1 MTNRVA
7 QVLPIPLQGGMGVG
21 ERDVS
26 HPQVQVI
33 HVTDPAFPA
42 GFQKAI
48 LDFELKYKQQAN
60 DDTGIA
66 MMFLM
71 AGEGCD
77 HSDMWKAGYQ
87 AGFFAA
93 LYGTPYSWRIHP
105 TQALLR
111 YRIVNR
117 RRAE

>member
-66 MMFLM
+66 MINIM

-111 YRIVNR
+111 YRINSR
-117 RRAE
+117 RRAG